1 MKKENLETLS
11 REELIEEINLLES
24 KARMYD
30 YVNKENA
37 RLKEIL
43 SCVGIA
49 YETFVKE
56 FKK

>member
-1 MKKENLETLS
+1 MKKEDLEMLS
-11 REELIEEINLLES
+11 REELIEKINQQDS

-43 SCVGIA
+43 SCIGIA

-56 FKK
+56 FKN

>member
-1 MKKENLETLS
+1 MKKEDLEMLS
-11 REELIEEINLLES
+11 REELIEKINQQDS

-30 YVNKENA
+30 YVNKENV

-43 SCVGIA
+43 SCIGIA

-56 FKK
+56 FKN